1 VKSEGKAGEEKP
13 TEGKKPEEGK
23 KKKVYKTTK
32 HHPSGAMIKK
42 WRLRNATRV
51 LEAAISDQFDKG
63 RLYAKITTSPGQTGT
78 ADGYVLEGEE
88 LAFYIKKMN
97 LKKKK

>member
-1 VKSEGKAGEEKP
+1 LLKLQKVNQLKVKRQLKER
-13 TEGKKPEEGK
+13 
-23 KKKVYKTTK
+23 KKKVYTTTK
-32 HHPSGAMIKK
+32 HHPSGAMLKR

-51 LEAAISDQFDKG
+51 LEAAISEQFDKG

-88 LAFYIKKMN
+88 LAFYIKKMS